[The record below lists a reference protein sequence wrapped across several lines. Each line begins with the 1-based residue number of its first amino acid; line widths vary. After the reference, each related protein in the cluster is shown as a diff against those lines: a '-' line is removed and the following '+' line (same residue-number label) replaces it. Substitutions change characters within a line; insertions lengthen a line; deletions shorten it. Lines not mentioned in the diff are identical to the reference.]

1 MSKNNIDPFQFIK
14 KGGSSD
20 KKDDKSVE
28 NIAKSAGAK
37 AGADA
42 GKTVG
47 TNMAINKGLQFLQSL
62 LDLGKSVA
70 MGILNS
76 IVSTITGLA
85 TSIATALGISTL
97 AAMGGIVATTVLTAI
112 GVASLVFSMFI
123 SSEIQ
128 RLEGEVP
135 CKDKINLTSDVTD
148 VEGNVMDVAKK
159 LRSVLKGVN
168 IPDVNIAGAL
178 GNIQAESELDPTCV
192 ETIYNEPFAIGPRKK
207 KAEEADFLVSS
218 VAPSYGRKYRL
229 IKRVGIGLTQWTDT
243 NDGATENTDL
253 RNFAK
258 SANKNWYDLDIQ
270 LAFMISGHEGRSK
283 RLLKWTKPEKSPES
297 AAYWFAKW
305 YEGNTTMAQDK
316 RRHASAQWFVK
327 LKEMEVDKSYADTV
341 IALAGTMASRAAD
354 SANSAKLD
362 DCKTAQHY
370 NNSDLVS
377 AALSLSWP
385 QYNQSYNYGTELYKS
400 VRKKVAPGDPYI
412 LNKSCD
418 SGVNAIVRWAG
429 ADDKFPVH
437 STAEQYQ
444 YMMTSPK
451 WEKIQGWTNKSVEKG
466 LQPGDVCVAPRRGRI
481 FGHVYMYLGPDAI
494 KQHFGSKSKPDTD
507 FTHASYGERSLA
519 IDKLSGML
527 SYDNRQYTAF
537 RLKSM
542 DTSSKYKGVTGG
554 KASNGTVPNEPNG
567 NTEIRP

>member
-14 KGGSSD
+14 KGGSD
-20 KKDDKSVE
+20 KKDDKTAE
-28 NIAKSAGAK
+28 NIAKKSTGAK
-37 AGADA
+37 VGADA

-70 MGILNS
+70 MSILNS
-76 IVSTITGLA
+76 IVSTLTGIA

-97 AAMGGIVATTVLTAI
+97 AAMGGVVATTVLTVI

-159 LRSVLKGVN
+159 LRSVLKGIN

-178 GNIQAESELDPTCV
+178 GNIQAESALDPTCV

-207 KAEEADFLVSS
+207 KAEEADFMVSS
-218 VAPSYGRKYRL
+218 VAPAYGRRFRL

-283 RLLKWTKPEKSPES
+283 RLLKWTKPEKNPEA

-305 YEGNTTMAQDK
+305 YEGNTTMAQGE

-341 IALAGTMASRAAD
+341 IALAGTMASKAAD
-354 SANSAKLD
+354 NANSAKLD

-385 QYNQSYNYGTELYKS
+385 QVSQSYNYGTELYKS
-400 VRKKVAPGDPYI
+400 VRKKVAPGDPYS

-444 YMMTSPK
+444 YLSTSPK
-451 WEKIQGWTNKSVEKG
+451 WEKVNWDRTTKT
-466 LQPGDVCVAPRRGRI
+466 LQPGDVCVAPRGASY
-481 FGHVYMYLGPDAI
+481 GHVFMFLGEDAI
-494 KQHFGSKSKPDTD
+494 KQHFGSKSKTGSD
-507 FTHASYGERSLA
+507 FTHSSYGERSLGVDTLTPMLGY
-519 IDKLSGML
+519 DKRN
-527 SYDNRQYTAF
+527 YRAF